1 MFIYHPYQNVYFNTL
16 FNKVNQSIHE
26 KFEIDYWGLSVK
38 KFLENVLLLE
48 KDKEKIY
55 VASASFIGLE
65 RSKLLLDSK
74 KREKVKVVGQ
84 EYQKADYIYSN
95 FISEVDKKYNDKYKI
110 PSNFKK
116 INTFML
122 DNVVVYEVYKKN
134 N

>member
-1 MFIYHPYQNVYFNTL
+1 MT
-16 FNKVNQSIHE
+16 KSIHK
-26 KFEIDYWGLSVK
+26 KFEIDYWSLSGK

-48 KDKEKIY
+48 KDKEQIY
-55 VASASFIGLE
+55 VASASFTTLE
-65 RSKLLLDSK
+65 RSKLLLDPK

-84 EYQKADYIYSN
+84 EYQKADYIYTN
-95 FISEVDKKYNDKYKI
+95 FTSEVDKKYNDKYKI

-116 INTFML
+116 INTFVL